1 MSNINQYANEALVI
15 NDEDFYDVDFWNGVA
30 YETRKISGLTLKSYF
45 AQIPTTQY
53 IHSSTQWDK
62 QVAIPVALPDGQIAN
77 GFTFVGDSDKV
88 PEGTTSYDEYTQR
101 YSRTITLSGTSGTA
115 NINVDGTDYLATFNT
130 NLFTTADDWV
140 VANELALDLLGIN
153 AYSLSVASFDGRIRF
168 AADDDTILNA
178 ITITNVSGDLNG
190 TLGNEFTGS
199 LNAALDHVV
208 IPYVGQPYEG
218 LRIHH
223 AMRINFDVLVGTA
236 QTLAL
241 SLRRLEDDSII
252 GGEIKVTRDNDVEG
266 NQFIFETYTN
276 SATDP
281 FVTGGF
287 YFALRNDSGVSV
299 DIGNSVGILI
309 QNTFQKPV
317 LF

>member
-15 NDEDFYDVDFWNGVA
+15 NDEDFYDVDFWNGVT

-53 IHSSTQWDK
+53 IHSSTQWSK
-62 QVAIPVALPDGQIAN
+62 QVAIPIALPDGDIAN
-77 GFTFVGDSDKV
+77 GFTFFDASDKV
-88 PEGTTSYDEYTQR
+88 PEGTTSYNEFSQR
-101 YSRTITLSGTSGTA
+101 YTRTITLSGASGTA
-115 NINVDGTDYLATFNT
+115 NINVDGMDYLATFNT
-130 NLFTTADDWV
+130 DLFTTADDWV
-140 VANELALDLLGIN
+140 VANQLPLDLLGIR
-153 AYSLSVASFDGRIRF
+153 AYALGAGTDGRIRF

-178 ITITNVSGDLNG
+178 ITISNVSGALNG
-190 TLGNEFTGS
+190 ALANEFTGT

-208 IPYVGQPYEG
+208 VPYVGQPYEG

-223 AMRINFDVLVGTA
+223 TMRINFDVLVGTA

-266 NQFIFETYTN
+266 NLFVFETYTN

-299 DIGNSVGILI
+299 DVGNSVGILI
-309 QNTFQKPV
+309 QNSFQKPV